1 MSIIKKNF
9 IFIFIFIFLSN
20 CQGLSNFK
28 KAMTGQKVNTTDEF
42 LIKKKDPL
50 ILPPQYDK
58 LPLPK
63 SGDLQEKKENTV
75 KSILKTGKNSE
86 IKESSSMSSVEKKI
100 LEELKKN

>member
-20 CQGLSNFK
+20 CQGLSDFK
-28 KAMTGQKVNTTDEF
+28 KTMRGEKVNTTDEF

-50 ILPPQYDK
+50 ILPPQYDE

-63 SGDLQEKKENTV
+63 SSDFQEKEENTV
-75 KSILKTGKNSE
+75 KSILRSGKNSE
-86 IKESSSMSSVEKKI
+86 TKKSSSISSLEKKI
-100 LEELKKN
+100 LEELRKN

>member
-20 CQGLSNFK
+20 CQGFSNLK

-50 ILPPQYDK
+50 ILPPQYDE

-63 SGDLQEKKENTV
+63 SGDFQEKKENTV

-86 IKESSSMSSVEKKI
+86 IKKNGSTSSLEETI

>member
-1 MSIIKKNF
+1 MSIIKRNF

-20 CQGLSNFK
+20 CQSLGDLK
-28 KAMTGQKVNTTDEF
+28 KTMSGQKVNTTDEF

-63 SGDLQEKKENTV
+63 SSDFQEKKENTV
-75 KSILKTGKNSE
+75 KSILKTGNNSE
-86 IKESSSMSSVEKKI
+86 IKKSSSMSSLEKKI
-100 LEELKKN
+100 LKELRKN

>member
-1 MSIIKKNF
+1 MNIIKKNF

-20 CQGLSNFK
+20 CQSLGDLK
-28 KAMTGQKVNTTDEF
+28 KTMSGQKIHTTDEF

-63 SGDLQEKKENTV
+63 SSDSKDKKENRV
-75 KSILKTGKNSE
+75 KSILKTSKNSE
-86 IKESSSMSSVEKKI
+86 IKKNGSMSSLENKI
-100 LEELKKN
+100 LKELRKN

>member
-20 CQGLSNFK
+20 CQSLGDFK

-58 LPLPK
+58 LPLPN
-63 SGDLQEKKENTV
+63 SSDFQEKEENTV
-75 KSILKTGKNSE
+75 KSILRTGKNSE
-86 IKESSSMSSVEKKI
+86 TKKSSSISSLEKKI
-100 LEELKKN
+100 LEELRKN